1 MARRGFKDYQKGTT
15 APGVLV
21 FPKISAPDFRF
32 EAEFGEFN
40 CLLDLEGAPAADLV
54 KLIDSTF
61 ETEYGFECEEKGKVS
76 VDEDGNTVYG
86 LKKYDG
92 RPYGPA
98 TDKDKEVI
106 PGVTRFRFKRKAGGR
121 MGPKSKSPG
130 KIWGCEIPIFGA
142 SGDIPV
148 TEEVWGGS
156 KAIVAFQ
163 LQPWWTASLG
173 FGIKLSIEAVQI
185 LELVSSNG
193 ARTATAFGFESTEG
207 YQPTVATPETVNE
220 TLESEEDTSAE
231 GGVEF

>member
-1 MARRGFKDYQKGTT
+1 
-15 APGVLV
+15 
-21 FPKISAPDFRF
+21 
-32 EAEFGEFN
+32 
-40 CLLDLEGAPAADLV
+40 
-54 KLIDSTF
+54 
-61 ETEYGFECEEKGKVS
+61 
-76 VDEDGNTVYG
+76 
-86 LKKYDG
+86 
-92 RPYGPA
+92 
-98 TDKDKEVI
+98 
-106 PGVTRFRFKRKAGGR
+106 

-130 KIWGCEIPIFGA
+130 KVWGCEIPIFGA

-193 ARTATAFGFESTEG
+193 ARTATAFGFESVEG
-207 YQPTVATPETVNE
+207 GYVPTVQEPVNE
-220 TLESEEDTSAE
+220 ETPSVPAEEDSSAE